1 MSIIPSVAKEK
12 SKEKTGKDKITAVT
26 NAQMLNIKESLN
38 QEVRIRNEEETIS
51 FWETKKPQG
60 KISLANHSELVFCGQ
75 AFPSLCPCP
84 SSSALNRHFN
94 SSAHFPKMIKIDLND
109 SISSVKTNS
118 EHKIQ
123 RTSRNDQTR
132 KKEPPIKPPKDAKG
146 DIKPE
151 PVKQPLEPQTK
162 SPEPEEATA
171 AVAEAPIQTPEND
184 NDN

>member
-1 MSIIPSVAKEK
+1 MSIIPSIAREK
-12 SKEKTGKDKITAVT
+12 SKEKVGKDKITAVT

-60 KISLANHSELVFCGQ
+60 KFRLLSHSKSNSRVHFSYSLGNRLFYPLKLG
-75 AFPSLCPCP
+75 
-84 SSSALNRHFN
+84 LNLMF
-94 SSAHFPKMIKIDLND
+94 
-109 SISSVKTNS
+109 SVKTNS

-132 KKEPPIKPPKDAKG
+132 KKEPPVKSPKDAKG
-146 DIKPE
+146 DTKSE

-162 SPEPEEATA
+162 SSEPEEATA
-171 AVAEAPIQTPEND
+171 IAEAPIQTPEINND
-184 NDN
+184 N